1 MMSPPGCHLHD
12 VTSMMSPPG
21 CHLRDVTSVV
31 SPPRSCD
38 TESSVSR
45 VPSLLCFYS
54 EVLVGCRSLQHLRGQ
69 RCGSN
74 FHLLPL
80 VLYWFYWELPSTT
93 TVFYRWFYWELP
105 STTSLLPVVQLGAAQ
120 YNHSLL
126 LVVLLGAAQC
136 CRRCVRSSAEPIKAR
151 GDQSPQVLDV
161 LRGMKLTVL
170 LCMAALLLAAAA
182 RPALRAARPHRR
194 RSDRVR
200 PAAVAPPPPPRP
212 PASPA
217 TAAAATVNGALQL
230 QLSRRKVAGEREREE
245 EEDSA
250 EKEKRSD
257 DPPISV
263 DLTFH
268 LLREVLEMAR
278 AEQLAQQASDNRRMM
293 DIFGK

>member
-1 MMSPPGCHLHD
+1 MQ
-12 VTSMMSPPG
+12 
-21 CHLRDVTSVV
+21 
-31 SPPRSCD
+31 
-38 TESSVSR
+38 
-45 VPSLLCFYS
+45 
-54 EVLVGCRSLQHLRGQ
+54 VLQAVRAQLRGAYK
-69 RCGSN
+69 G
-74 FHLLPL
+74 P
-80 VLYWFYWELPSTT
+80 
-93 TVFYRWFYWELP
+93 
-105 STTSLLPVVQLGAAQ
+105 G
-120 YNHSLL
+120 
-126 LVVLLGAAQC
+126 
-136 CRRCVRSSAEPIKAR
+136 
-151 GDQSPQVLDV
+151 
-161 LRGMKLTVL
+161 GMKLTVL
-170 LCMAALLLAAAA
+170 LCMAALLLAAGQ
-182 RPALRAARPHRR
+182 RGRAAGSPSPSRT
-194 RSDRVR
+194 
-200 PAAVAPPPPPRP
+200 PPRPSGGLLLRRLPLPTLLLRLGERFSIQLHGLHSEPHDPTAAGPTGSDLLLWPRHHHHGP